1 MFNQTA
7 QTVFDESIERALA
20 SPPGE
25 LVAASETE
33 LSYVAGMAAY
43 ALARGDI
50 TVEQRDLIT
59 MRIDMARFRVVAQ
72 ALRTERLAWTARP

>member
-33 LSYVAGMAAY
+33 LSYVAGMTAY

-59 MRIDMARFRVVAQ
+59 MRIDMARYRLLAQ
-72 ALRTERLAWTARP
+72 TLRTQRLALAARP